1 MRRVCA
7 LLHDR
12 QLEDFIDM
20 DTISETKTET
30 KKPKKP
36 KKAEK
41 AEVVKSGDPL
51 LDEGSTT
58 KRYDPA
64 GLMARAE
71 GDPKWKVE
79 ELPAGVERLIT
90 VAHRAIA
97 ENTRREE
104 RNNYG
109 RPTKLVP
116 TIVVRE
122 KRDGALHIVGVYR
135 NAQFLGPAS
144 MEYLPPNER
153 FRKTNGDLA
162 MVVQRSSAAV
172 RVFTHADDEQLM
184 GDTDWAR
191 VGC

>member
-64 GLMARAE
+64 GLMARIGSQRRRLRSTSLRHE
-71 GDPKWKVE
+71 GSW
-79 ELPAGVERLIT
+79 
-90 VAHRAIA
+90 
-97 ENTRREE
+97 
-104 RNNYG
+104 
-109 RPTKLVP
+109 
-116 TIVVRE
+116 
-122 KRDGALHIVGVYR
+122 
-135 NAQFLGPAS
+135 
-144 MEYLPPNER
+144 
-153 FRKTNGDLA
+153 
-162 MVVQRSSAAV
+162 RS
-172 RVFTHADDEQLM
+172 L
-184 GDTDWAR
+184 
-191 VGC
+191 